1 MALYQPARDDVRLES
16 IAEWMERRRREVA
29 ARGPDAEPAGRA
41 AWAAGGLNG
50 EPLYAPS
57 QCDVVALGARVLL
70 KDHGAERVDPVGGCS
85 NLDIATGP
93 GQTNWPPARTQIRP
107 LAYQPNPISG
117 RTSPSETA
125 RPSALQDDEMTRLRR
140 EQTAF
145 KEVVREESRRN
156 SWMAIPAL
164 APLAVPIFAE
174 GAALLTGRLAAPQF
188 SRSPL
193 NFLQQESTLAPKS
206 PLARPGPTVRPS
218 PKPRAEVEENAI
230 RRAARDRYARAYG
243 GRASDWA
250 GQVHHRVAL
259 RFRELFP
266 NADPNRLAN
275 LQALEE
281 EAHLVVTRATA
292 AWVRGLGRV
301 PTQAEVMAHTL
312 RMDKLVEPYILRAG
326 VPRPPPIP
334 KR

>member
-1 MALYQPARDDVRLES
+1 
-16 IAEWMERRRREVA
+16 
-29 ARGPDAEPAGRA
+29 
-41 AWAAGGLNG
+41 
-50 EPLYAPS
+50 
-57 QCDVVALGARVLL
+57 
-70 KDHGAERVDPVGGCS
+70 
-85 NLDIATGP
+85 
-93 GQTNWPPARTQIRP
+93 
-107 LAYQPNPISG
+107 
-117 RTSPSETA
+117 
-125 RPSALQDDEMTRLRR
+125 MTRLRR
-140 EQTAF
+140 EQASF

-164 APLAVPIFAE
+164 APLAVPILAE

-193 NFLQQESTLAPKS
+193 NFLQQEPTLAPKP
-206 PLARPGPTVRPS
+206 PLARPGPAVRPS

-230 RRAARDRYARAYG
+230 RRAARERYARAYG

-281 EAHLVVTRATA
+281 EAHLVVTRATE
-292 AWVRGLGRV
+292 AWVRGLGRA

-326 VPRPPPIP
+326 IPRPPPIP